1 MPLIRRLTTF
11 ATFLVLFASLCAAL
25 SILSIGE
32 YVWLFELAVQFI
44 PFILIGGFAVLI
56 LLVWTKRTALCIA
69 ISIALVF
76 NLVPIFAVKTTAAAE
91 AATGS
96 TQMTIAWFNLFG
108 SRDALTRFAA
118 NEASQQ
124 RDIVAF
130 TELNRTVTKAELEAL
145 FPGMTVHLF
154 THTGYGVRLP
164 TNMALL
170 SRLPSEN
177 TQVFAF
183 PETANR
189 GYMVAD
195 INTPSGALRL
205 FAAHPLPPMSPAHM
219 RKRNELLRFVS
230 EDVDQETS
238 FILMGDFNVT
248 PWSPVFRKIPGT
260 RVGNPILG
268 PTWHSGIPGL
278 VLPIDHVMLSDDLQ
292 ATDYHVGPDFGSD
305 HRPLYATI
313 ELPR

>member
-1 MPLIRRLTTF
+1 MSLYRRLSTYS
-11 ATFLVLFASLCAAL
+11 AYLVLFASACAAL

-32 YVWLFELAVQFI
+32 YVWLFELTVQFI
-44 PFILIGGFAVLI
+44 PFILIAGFVLLV

-96 TQMTIAWFNLFG
+96 SQMTIAWFNLFG

-124 RDIVAF
+124 RDIIAF
-130 TELNRTVTKAELEAL
+130 TELNRSVTAWELETL
-145 FPGMTVHLF
+145 FPGMAVHLF
-154 THTGYGVRLP
+154 TETGYGKRLSTNTAILIRDFHAEVTLVSRPEFTKRAYIIADVQTERGSVRVL
-164 TNMALL
+164 
-170 SRLPSEN
+170 
-177 TQVFAF
+177 
-183 PETANR
+183 
-189 GYMVAD
+189 
-195 INTPSGALRL
+195 
-205 FAAHPLPPMSPAHM
+205 AAHPTPPGSPADM
-219 RKRNELLRFVS
+219 RNRNDLLSSMS
-230 EDVDQETS
+230 EDALKAET

-278 VLPIDHVMLSDDLQ
+278 VLPFDHVMLSDDLQ
-292 ATDYHVGPDFGSD
+292 PSAYYVGPDFGSD